1 MYVDLKL
8 RELFINDV
16 LKDWSLEALLEAQN
30 NYKIIFG
37 VTQHIYVRL
46 SVDSFH

>member
-16 LKDWSLEALLEAQN
+16 LKDWSLETLLEAQN
-30 NYKIIFG
+30 NYKIIFW